1 MDMGAYLDNPSQNYP
16 TLDIWMRL
24 LADDRGVMWVCN
36 PHSVGLT
43 KTSGQSES
51 MLQIYSIMDMGTY
64 LDPPPKITRP

>member
-1 MDMGAYLDNPSQNYP
+1 MDMGAYLNNPSQNYP
-16 TLDIWMRL
+16 TLDIWMPL
-24 LADDRGVMWVCN
+24 LADDRGVMWVCT
-36 PHSVGLT
+36 PHSVGLN